1 MEKYDLIVL
10 GGGPGGYEA
19 AIEAARVYGN
29 KVAIVEKDRLG
40 GTCLNRG
47 CIPTKTLLHTADTL
61 SHIRQHGEEMGLV
74 GAAEIACDMAMLQ
87 GHKAAVVDQLTGG
100 VAGLMKANKI
110 TVYQGTG
117 AIFDKQH
124 VQVLQ
129 TGDDA
134 SENGTLLLEASHILI
149 ATGSVPAVPPIP
161 GADLPGVVTSDEML
175 DLSEPLEDLVIVGGG
190 VIGMEFAEL
199 YSALGTHVTVVE
211 ALDRILANM
220 DKELSRS
227 LAMVAKKSKGIDIH
241 TSAMVKEIREEDGK
255 LIVCYEEKEKP
266 FTAAGDRVL
275 LSVGRRANTAGL
287 FAASEDAAKIR
298 GAVMTERGLVAVNS
312 DYETAVPGIYAIG
325 DVIGGIQLA
334 HVATAEGRT
343 AVAHMNGVPSGIRMD
358 IVPSCIYTSPEIAG
372 VGLTEAEAKE
382 QGIAVITKKYPMGA
396 NGRTLISMEE
406 RSFIKLV
413 ADEETHRLLGAQMM
427 CARATDMIAQ
437 FAQAIAND
445 LKLEDMAKVIYP
457 HPTYSEG
464 IGEIVR

>member
-1 MEKYDLIVL
+1 MEKYDLIII

-19 AIEAARVYGN
+19 AIEAAKAYGN
-29 KVAIVEKDRLG
+29 KVAIIEKDRLG

-61 SHIRQHGEEMGLV
+61 AHVMRHGEEMGLTGT
-74 GAAEIACDMAMLQ
+74 GALDYDMAMLQ
-87 GHKAAVVDQLTGG
+87 GHKTAVVDQLTNG
-100 VAGLMKANKI
+100 VAGLMKSNKV
-110 TVYQGTG
+110 TVYNGMG
-117 AIFDKQH
+117 AIQDAHHVVVKQSDSAEDI
-124 VQVLQ
+124 
-129 TGDDA
+129 T
-134 SENGTLLLEASHILI
+134 LEAQHILI
-149 ATGSVPAVPPIP
+149 ATGSYPAVPPIP
-161 GADLPGVVTSDEML
+161 GADLPGVMTSDDML
-175 DLSEPLEDLVIVGGG
+175 DQAEPLEELVIIGGG

-199 YSALGTHVTVVE
+199 YSALGTKVTVIE

-241 TSAMVKEIREEDGK
+241 TSAMVKEIKEEGGK
-255 LIVCYEEKEKP
+255 LSVIYEEKEKSNSV
-266 FTAAGDRVL
+266 AADKVL

-287 FAASEDAAKIR
+287 FEETASDIAAQIL
-298 GAVMTERGLVAVNS
+298 TERGLVAVDEN
-312 DYETAVPGIYAIG
+312 YETAADGIYAIG

-343 AVAHMNGVPSGIRMD
+343 AVANMNGGRSAIRMD

-372 VGLTEAEAKE
+372 VGMTEAEAKDQAIE
-382 QGIAVITKKYPMGA
+382 VITKKYPMGA

-413 ADEETHRLLGAQMM
+413 AEKESHKLLGAQMM

-437 FAQAIAND
+437 FAQAIANG
-445 LKLEDMAKVIYP
+445 LTLEDMAKVIYP

-464 IGEIVR
+464 IGELVR

>member
-1 MEKYDLIVL
+1 MEKYDLIVI

-19 AIEAARVYGN
+19 AIEAAKVYGN
-29 KVAIVEKDRLG
+29 KVAIIEKDRLG

-61 SHIRQHGEEMGLV
+61 AHVMHHGEEMGLT
-74 GAAEIACDMAMLQ
+74 GTGSLDYDMALLQ
-87 GHKAAVVDQLTGG
+87 GHKTAVVDQLTSG
-100 VAGLMKANKI
+100 VAGLMKSNKV
-110 TVYQGTG
+110 TVYNGTG
-117 AIFDKQH
+117 SIQDAHHVVVKQSDSAEE
-124 VQVLQ
+124 
-129 TGDDA
+129 T
-134 SENGTLLLEASHILI
+134 LLEASHILI
-149 ATGSVPAVPPIP
+149 ATGSYPAVPPIP
-161 GADLPGVVTSDEML
+161 GADLPGVVTSDDML
-175 DLSEPLEDLVIVGGG
+175 DQAEPIEELVIIGGG

-199 YSALGTHVTVVE
+199 YSALGTKVTVIE

-241 TSAMVKEIREEDGK
+241 TSAMVKEIKEEGGK
-255 LIVCYEEKEKP
+255 LSVVYEEKGEQHSV
-266 FTAAGDRVL
+266 TGDKVL

-287 FAASEDAAKIR
+287 FEETASDIAAK
-298 GAVMTERGLVAVNS
+298 VLTERGLVAV
-312 DYETAVPGIYAIG
+312 DDRYETAEEGIYAIG

-343 AVAHMNGVPSGIRMD
+343 AVAHMNGAESTIRMD
-358 IVPSCIYTSPEIAG
+358 IIPSCIYTSPEIAG

-382 QGIAVITKKYPMGA
+382 QEIEVITKKYPMGA

-413 ADEETHRLLGAQMM
+413 AEAESHRLLGAQMM

-464 IGEIVR
+464 IGELVR

>member
-1 MEKYDLIVL
+1 MEKYDLIVI

-19 AIEAARVYGN
+19 AIEAAKVYGN
-29 KVAIVEKDRLG
+29 KVAIIEKDHLG

-61 SHIRQHGEEMGLV
+61 THIRQHGAEMGLV
-74 GAAEIACDMAMLQ
+74 GADEVGCDIAILQ
-87 GHKAAVVDQLTGG
+87 AHKKAVVEQLVGG

-110 TVYQGTG
+110 DTFRGTG
-117 AIFDKQH
+117 RIADAHKVE
-124 VQVLQ
+124 VQFA
-129 TGDDA
+129 DDA
-134 SENGTLLLEASHILI
+134 DEPKEPVLLEADHILI
-149 ATGSVPAVPPIP
+149 ATGSIPTVLPIP
-161 GADLPGVVTSDEML
+161 GADLPGVVTSDDML
-175 DLSEPLEDLVIVGGG
+175 EQAEPLDELVIIGGG

-199 YSALGTHVTVVE
+199 YSSLGTHVTVVE

-241 TSAMVKEIREEDGK
+241 TSAMVREIRQEAGK
-255 LIVCYEEKEKP
+255 LAVVYEEKGEEKS
-266 FTAAGDRVL
+266 AAGEKVL
-275 LSVGRRANTAGL
+275 LSVGRRACTAGL
-287 FAASEDAAKIR
+287 FTEGAGELAAAVLTDR
-298 GAVMTERGLVAVNS
+298 GMVAV
-312 DYETAVPGIYAIG
+312 DEHYETKVPGIYAIG

-334 HVATAEGRT
+334 HVATAEGRS
-343 AVAHMNGVPSGIRMD
+343 AVACMNGVVSGIRMD
-358 IVPSCIYTSPEIAG
+358 VVPSCIYTSPEIAG
-372 VGLTEAEAKE
+372 VGLTEAQAKE

-427 CARATDMIAQ
+427 CARATDMISQ
-437 FAQAIAND
+437 FAQAIANG
-445 LKLEDMAKVIYP
+445 LRLEDMAKVIYP

-464 IGEIVR
+464 IGELVR

>member
-1 MEKYDLIVL
+1 MEKYDLIVI

-19 AIEAARVYGN
+19 AIEAAKVYGN
-29 KVAIVEKDRLG
+29 KVAIVEKDHLG

-47 CIPTKTLLHTADTL
+47 CIPTKTLLHTADAL
-61 SHIRQHGEEMGLV
+61 AHIQQHGQEMGIL
-74 GAAEIACDMAMLQ
+74 GAAEIACDMAALQ
-87 GHKAAVVDQLTGG
+87 GHKTAVVEQLVNG
-100 VAGLMKANKI
+100 VGSLMKSNKI
-110 TVYQGTG
+110 AVYKGTG
-117 AIFDKQH
+117 QILDAHH
-124 VQVLQ
+124 VQVN
-129 TGDDA
+129 GDEA
-134 SENGTLLLEASHILI
+134 EPVALETEHILI

-161 GADLPGVVTSDEML
+161 GAELAGVVTSDEML
-175 DLSEPLEDLVIVGGG
+175 DQAEPLEELVIIGGG

-199 YSALGTHVTVVE
+199 YSALGTKVTVVE

-227 LAMVAKKSKGIDIH
+227 LAMIAKKSKGIDIH
-241 TSAMVKEIREEDGK
+241 TSAMVKEIKEEDGK
-255 LIVCYEEKEKP
+255 LVVCYEEKEKLQ
-266 FTAAGDRVL
+266 TVTGDKVL

-287 FAASEDAAKIR
+287 FAESAAGIAEKIL
-298 GAVMTERGLVAVNS
+298 TQRGLVAV
-312 DYETAVPGIYAIG
+312 DETYETQEPGIYAIG

-343 AVAHMNGVPSGIRMD
+343 AVAHMNGAESVIRMD
-358 IVPSCIYTSPEIAG
+358 IIPSCIYTSPEIAG

-382 QGIAVITKKYPMGA
+382 QEIAVITKKYPMGA

-413 ADEETHRLLGAQMM
+413 AEAETHRLLGAQMM

-464 IGEIVR
+464 IGELVR

>member
-1 MEKYDLIVL
+1 MEKYDLIVI

-19 AIEAARVYGN
+19 AIEAAKVYGN

-61 SHIRQHGEEMGLV
+61 AHIRQHGAEMGIL
-74 GAAEIACDMAMLQ
+74 GAAEITCDMAMLQ
-87 GHKAAVVDQLTGG
+87 GHKTAVVDQLVSG
-100 VAGLMKANKI
+100 VGSLMKSNKI
-110 TVYQGTG
+110 TVYEGTG
-117 AIFDKQH
+117 AILDAHH
-124 VQVLQ
+124 VQV
-129 TGDDA
+129 TPAAEGA
-134 SENGTLLLEASHILI
+134 EEAAPATLEAAHILI

-161 GADLPGVVTSDEML
+161 GADLAGVVTSDDML
-175 DLSEPLEDLVIVGGG
+175 DQAEPLEELVIIGGG

-199 YSALGTHVTVVE
+199 YSSLGTKVTVVE

-241 TSAMVKEIREEDGK
+241 TGAMVKEIKEEGGK
-255 LIVCYEEKEKP
+255 LLVSYEEKEKMQ
-266 FTAAGDRVL
+266 TVSGDKVL

-287 FAASEDAAKIR
+287 FADSAADIAEKIL
-298 GAVMTERGLVAVNS
+298 TQRGLVAVDES
-312 DYETAVPGIYAIG
+312 YETPEPGIYAIG

-343 AVAHMNGVPSGIRMD
+343 AVARMNGAESTIRMD
-358 IVPSCIYTSPEIAG
+358 IIPSCIYTSPEIAG

-382 QGIAVITKKYPMGA
+382 QEIEVITKKYPMGA

-413 ADEETHRLLGAQMM
+413 ADAESHRLLGAQMM

-464 IGEIVR
+464 IGELVR

>member
-1 MEKYDLIVL
+1 MEKYDLIVI

-19 AIEAARVYGN
+19 AIEAAKVYGN

-61 SHIRQHGEEMGLV
+61 AHIQQHGQEMGIL
-74 GAAEIACDMAMLQ
+74 GAEEIACDMAMLQ
-87 GHKAAVVDQLTGG
+87 GHKTAVVDQLVSG
-100 VAGLMKANKI
+100 VGSLMKSNKI
-110 TVYQGTG
+110 AVCQGTG
-117 AIFDKQH
+117 TILDAHH
-124 VQVLQ
+124 VQV
-129 TGDDA
+129 TPAAEDA
-134 SENGTLLLEASHILI
+134 EEEAAPVTLEAAHILI

-161 GADLPGVVTSDEML
+161 GADLAGVVTSDEML
-175 DLSEPLEDLVIVGGG
+175 DQADPLEELVIIGGG

-199 YSALGTHVTVVE
+199 YSSLGTKVTVVE

-241 TSAMVKEIREEDGK
+241 TSAMVKEIKEEGGK
-255 LIVCYEEKEKP
+255 LIVSYEEKEKMQ
-266 FTAAGDRVL
+266 TVSGDKVL

-287 FAASEDAAKIR
+287 FADAAADIAEKIL
-298 GAVMTERGLVAVNS
+298 TQRGLVAVDES
-312 DYETAVPGIYAIG
+312 YETPEPGIYAIG

-343 AVAHMNGVPSGIRMD
+343 AVAHMNGAESTIRMD
-358 IVPSCIYTSPEIAG
+358 IIPSCIYTSPEIAG

-382 QGIAVITKKYPMGA
+382 QEIDVITKKYPMGA

-413 ADEETHRLLGAQMM
+413 ADAESHRLLGAQMM

-464 IGEIVR
+464 IGELVR